1 MQASLVRLTALAAFA
16 AIPAAAAAH
25 RYVDGNCRDG
35 AHGECRESYGRSCTR
50 EPRTALV
57 VVKLPEGSFLSL
69 GGKVSALA
77 P

>member
-1 MQASLVRLTALAAFA
+1 MQARLLRLIELVAVA

-25 RYVDGNCRDG
+25 RYVDGNCTDG
-35 AHGECRESYGRSCTR
+35 AHGECREADGQPCAR

-57 VVKLPEGSFLSL
+57 LVKLPEGSFLRL